1 MLKTRDENPRNRN
14 KLVQEKVD
22 QLTGT
27 FRLTDGREVFG
38 TLCVCGEDSSIS
50 LFDDAE
56 FCRAPENYSFITGEL
71 HDGQLATLFQ
81 CTLQRIGS
89 RGTISD
95 RRKHSATLFP
105 HFVALGYSYLSVS
118 EPCISQLHFTMR
130 DASAV
135 FYDFDAFSTI
145 LNSKPFV
152 PLLRNDKARLREVD
166 IGENPIIAYFTG
178 KFDVAVVE
186 TALGEVRAHHR
197 PSHTTGGPR
206 GVRID
211 NEVMV
216 TLRPSDPLTFQEGI
230 NRLSTLL
237 RFFELVLGREQP
249 LTHLSASLCSL
260 GERATPVEIYRSYA
274 LDSRGAVDFDE
285 ARTLGP
291 RDALISIVDGT
302 EQFSTVLKNYLHSD
316 QERHDS
322 RRRLQNALNSG
333 RRYTIDRIIGAANIF
348 DILPKSAYPEKT
360 SISEELAIAKAEA
373 RKLFRMLPD
382 SIERSSIL
390 GAIGRI
396 GELSL
401 KHKIRHRVT
410 STGLDKHFPQLVDV
424 LEEAVNC
431 RNHYVH
437 GSPGRI
443 DYSSNFDLVCFFT
456 DCLEFSFAASDL
468 IEAGWDISNWKKTLP
483 GYSHP
488 FNMFSVNY
496 KEHIKYF
503 NEMMCSA
510 G

>member
-1 MLKTRDENPRNRN
+1 MQKKTD
-14 KLVQEKVD
+14 K
-22 QLTGT
+22 LTGT
-27 FRLTDGREVFG
+27 FRLKDGREVFG
-38 TLCVCGEDSSIS
+38 ILCVCGEDSTIN
-50 LFDDAE
+50 LFDDAK
-56 FCRAPENYSFITGEL
+56 FFHDPKGYSFITGEL
-71 HDGQLATLFQ
+71 HNGQLATLFQ
-81 CTLQRIGS
+81 CTLQRIES

-105 HFVALGYSYLSVS
+105 HFVALGYSYLSES
-118 EPCISQLHFTMR
+118 EPCISELHFTMR

-152 PLLRNDKARLREVD
+152 QLLRNDKARFREVE

-178 KFDVAVVE
+178 KYDVAVVE
-186 TALGEVRAHHR
+186 TVLGEVRAHHI

-216 TLRPSDPLTFQEGI
+216 TLRAPDPLTFQEGI
-230 NRLSTLL
+230 NRLSTIL
-237 RFFELVLGREQP
+237 RFFELILGREQP
-249 LTHLSASLCSL
+249 LTHLSVSPCSM
-260 GERATPVEIYRSYA
+260 GVRSTPVEIHRSYA

-285 ARTLGP
+285 AQSPGP

-302 EQFSTVLKNYLHSD
+302 EQFSTVLKNYLDSD
-316 QERHDS
+316 QERYDS

-348 DILPKSAYPEKT
+348 DIFPKSAYPEKA
-360 SISEELAIAKAEA
+360 SISDELATAKEEA
-373 RKLFRMLPD
+373 RNMFRALPD

-401 KHKIRHRVT
+401 KHKVKQRVMG
-410 STGLDKHFPQLVDV
+410 TGLDKYFPKLIDV

-443 DYSSNFDLVCFFT
+443 DYSSNSDLVCFFT

-468 IEAGWDISNWKKTLP
+468 IDAGWDISLWRKNTP
-483 GYSHP
+483 GYFHP
-488 FNMFSVNY
+488 FGMFSINY
-496 KEHIKYF
+496 KEHIKHF
-503 NEMMCSA
+503 NEMVCSA